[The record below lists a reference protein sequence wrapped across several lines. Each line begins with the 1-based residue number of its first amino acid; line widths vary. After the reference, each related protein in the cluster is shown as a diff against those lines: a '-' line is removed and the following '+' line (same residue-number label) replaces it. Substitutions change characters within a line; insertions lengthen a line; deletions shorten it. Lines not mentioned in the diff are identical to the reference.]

1 MKNEEEPEKKQE
13 PVAKGRLVA
22 ATQFKKKM
30 AKEVKE
36 IVEDSQ
42 AAEAFLKS
50 VAQKKADRKRR
61 NIKSMI

>member
-1 MKNEEEPEKKQE
+1 M
-13 PVAKGRLVA
+13 A